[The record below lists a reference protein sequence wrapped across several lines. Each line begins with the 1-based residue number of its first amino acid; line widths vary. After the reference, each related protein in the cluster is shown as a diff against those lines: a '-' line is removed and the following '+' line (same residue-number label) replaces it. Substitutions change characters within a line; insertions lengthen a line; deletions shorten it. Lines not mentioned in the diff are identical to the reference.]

1 MKTLKIL
8 ALSAAM
14 LFTGQ
19 GMATSIKAK
28 APGEC
33 EKLGTKIVNM
43 RADHDVLM
51 VTHHEGFYTKVKFG
65 IRKAPI
71 KIHNIRI
78 VFGNGNDKNIVINK
92 RVEPGTFTRVI
103 DLPGNKRIIR
113 KIKMN
118 YKTVPGVNGK
128 AVFVAWGK
136 H

>member
-1 MKTLKIL
+1 MKTLKIF
-8 ALSAAM
+8 
-14 LFTGQ
+14 LFSTVILLTGQ
-19 GMATSIKAK
+19 ALATNLKAK
-28 APGEC
+28 APGDWER
-33 EKLGTKIVNM
+33 LGEKIVNM

-51 VTHHEGFYTKVKFG
+51 VTHHEGFYTKVRFG
-65 IRKAPI
+65 IRKAPVH
-71 KIHNIRI
+71 IHNIRI

-92 RVEPGTFTRVI
+92 RIEPGTFTRVI

-118 YKTVPGVNGK
+118 YKTLPGVNGR

>member
-1 MKTLKIL
+1 
-8 ALSAAM
+8 
-14 LFTGQ
+14 
-19 GMATSIKAK
+19 
-28 APGEC
+28 
-33 EKLGTKIVNM
+33 M

-51 VTHHEGFYTKVKFG
+51 VTHNEGFYTKVKFG

>member
-1 MKTLKIL
+1 MKTLKIF
-8 ALSAAM
+8 
-14 LFTGQ
+14 LFSTVILLTGQ
-19 GMATSIKAK
+19 ALATNLKAK
-28 APGEC
+28 APGDWER
-33 EKLGTKIVNM
+33 LGEKIVNM

-51 VTHHEGFYTKVKFG
+51 VTHHEGFYTKVRFG
-65 IRKAPI
+65 IRKAPVH
-71 KIHNIRI
+71 IHNIRI

-92 RVEPGTFTRVI
+92 RIEPGTCTRVI

-118 YKTVPGVNGK
+118 YKTVPGVNGR